1 MCPKCTQTFS
11 KHVPHIKHGLH
22 SQSMIISPM
31 HISQNRDNNVVCIV
45 DRLPPGAQAA
55 AEPYHHQDMI

>member
-1 MCPKCTQTFS
+1 MQY
-11 KHVPHIKHGLH
+11 
-22 SQSMIISPM
+22 ISPM